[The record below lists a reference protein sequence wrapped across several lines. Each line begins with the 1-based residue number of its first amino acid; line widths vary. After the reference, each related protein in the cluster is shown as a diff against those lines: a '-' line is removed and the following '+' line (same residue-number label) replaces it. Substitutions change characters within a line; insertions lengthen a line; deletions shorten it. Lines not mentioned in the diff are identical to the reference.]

1 MEYVAKELCPQL
13 ELGCNHSAICHG
25 DPEAARLR
33 LSKSFPLCMA
43 RPGEL
48 VRVLSI
54 GGQGRIRKRL
64 ADLGVTA
71 GMTLRVVQSSR
82 FAPLILGLRE
92 DARLGVG
99 RDLASEIWVERL

>member
-1 MEYVAKELCPQL
+1 MPKEPCPQFEINCDHAAL
-13 ELGCNHSAICHG
+13 CHG

-33 LSKSFPLCMA
+33 LGQAFPLCMA

-48 VRVLSI
+48 VRVLTI
-54 GGQGRIRKRL
+54 GGKGRIRKRL
-64 ADLGVTA
+64 ADLGLTS
-71 GMTLRVVQSSR
+71 GMMVRVVQSSR
-82 FAPLILGLRE
+82 YAPLILALRE